1 MLCCLYF
8 GHWYGWIPPCATA
21 TVPVSIG
28 SREHGITMFMTGLGI
43 LVGLLL
49 HDLSRTVF
57 KSVMCLCLSCKPNKV
72 CSQWPHHHQTHC
84 SAWTKEPNSSKW
96 NSRKPI
102 VYDNQQVMTKRWAA
116 DKALSLQL
124 QLPGQRKK
132 SPLDVL
138 PTDTKQTDK
147 NAPHCYCPHGE
158 IMNTDNLP
166 GHKCLCF
173 PHQLIILH
181 LGTQRTDQ
189 IIKNCKWYKHSAQ
202 LTYNTCC
209 IDTIISVYIFQ
220 QHGCQNLAGG
230 DNGGGYQETTAMLYN
245 LRQDAGTQLHLSVLS

>member
-1 MLCCLYF
+1 MESL
-8 GHWYGWIPPCATA
+8 W
-21 TVPVSIG
+21 
-28 SREHGITMFMTGLGI
+28 
-43 LVGLLL
+43 
-49 HDLSRTVF
+49 DLNT
-57 KSVMCLCLSCKPNKV
+57 
-72 CSQWPHHHQTHC
+72 
-84 SAWTKEPNSSKW
+84 
-96 NSRKPI
+96 
-102 VYDNQQVMTKRWAA
+102 
-116 DKALSLQL
+116 
-124 QLPGQRKK
+124 
-132 SPLDVL
+132 PLDVL

-209 IDTIISVYIFQ
+209 IDTINSVYIFQ

-230 DNGGGYQETTAMLYN
+230 GNGGGYQEQLLCYTTRDRMREPSCISQSSLK
-245 LRQDAGTQLHLSVLS
+245 LQPS